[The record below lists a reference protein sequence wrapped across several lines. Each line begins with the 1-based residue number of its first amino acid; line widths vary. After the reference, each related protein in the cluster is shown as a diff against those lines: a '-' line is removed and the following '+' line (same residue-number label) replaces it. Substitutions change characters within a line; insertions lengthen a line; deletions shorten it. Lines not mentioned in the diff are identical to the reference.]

1 MDIQLGRSKVVRRAY
16 GIDEIALV
24 PGGRTVDPEVTNTSW
39 SLGAIEREI
48 PIIASAM
55 DGVVDVGMAVRL
67 SQLGAL
73 GVLNLEGIQT
83 RYEDPTE
90 ALDRIT
96 SVGKDEFVPL
106 MQELYSKPVQE
117 SLIRKRIEAIKS
129 QGGIAAVSGTPV
141 AALRFGKAIA
151 EAGADL
157 FFVQATVVS
166 TNHIGPEGQDTLD
179 LEALCRDMGVP
190 VVIGNCVT
198 YDVALQLMRA
208 GAAGVMVA
216 PISGLNTEKKLYEYF
231 VQVFDALGPDIP
243 VCYQDYPQSTGVHI
257 SVECFNRLVKNFP
270 QLVMLKHE
278 DCPGLGKLT
287 QVRDTSKSKNLRR
300 ISILTGNGG
309 LYLPQELAR
318 GADGAMTGFAF
329 PEMLVEV
336 VSLHAEGK
344 TDQAEEIF
352 DTYLPLVRYE
362 QQPGFGLA
370 IRKEILRQR
379 GAISCAIT
387 RSPGPSLS
395 QSDYKELSNLI
406 VRLERKLNEMD
417 C

>member
-1 MDIQLGRSKVVRRAY
+1 MSNTGF
-16 GIDEIALV
+16 IDEQSKGVFIISTTPFLKDGSIDFDSVESLV
-24 PGGRTVDPEVTNTSW
+24 EFYIEKKVTGMTI
-39 SLGAIEREI
+39 LGMMGEANKLSSNE
-48 PIIASAM
+48 SAKFVKYFIKRVNNRVPVVV
-55 DGVVDVGMAVRL
+55 GVSDAGLQNLVCL
-67 SQLGAL
+67 SQL
-73 GVLNLEGIQT
+73 
-83 RYEDPTE
+83 
-90 ALDRIT
+90 
-96 SVGKDEFVPL
+96 S
-106 MQELYSKPVQE
+106 M
-117 SLIRKRIEAIKS
+117 
-129 QGGIAAVSGTPV
+129 
-141 AALRFGKAIA
+141 
-151 EAGADL
+151 DL
-157 FFVQATVVS
+157 
-166 TNHIGPEGQDTLD
+166 
-179 LEALCRDMGVP
+179 
-190 VVIGNCVT
+190 
-198 YDVALQLMRA
+198 

-231 VQVFDALGPDIP
+231 AQVFDTLGPDIP

-257 SVECFNRLVKNFP
+257 SVDCFNRLVKNFP

-300 ISILTGNGG
+300 VSILTGNGG

-344 TDQAEEIF
+344 TDHAEEIF